1 MGKEEEE
8 ENSTWWRRKERG
20 GEEEFGLREG
30 KDSTHLVEGNT
41 KTAMLNE
48 QRSLQLD

>member
-30 KDSTHLVEGNT
+30 EGQHTLGRREHQNCYVE
-41 KTAMLNE
+41 
-48 QRSLQLD
+48 